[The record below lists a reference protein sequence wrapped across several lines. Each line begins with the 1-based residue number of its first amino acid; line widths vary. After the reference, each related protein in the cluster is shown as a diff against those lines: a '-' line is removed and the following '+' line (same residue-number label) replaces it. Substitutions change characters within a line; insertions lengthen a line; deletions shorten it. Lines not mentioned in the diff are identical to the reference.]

1 MGQNFASGLNHS
13 PWTVSKR
20 HVCFLTIL
28 QPADKSP
35 HNAAMQT
42 GLRHFGGIAD
52 PDTSGTLWRQGWGE
66 GGENGNRYL
75 SFKTQAA
82 KFYQRR

>member
-1 MGQNFASGLNHS
+1 
-13 PWTVSKR
+13 
-20 HVCFLTIL
+20 
-28 QPADKSP
+28 
-35 HNAAMQT
+35 
-42 GLRHFGGIAD
+42 LRHFGGIAD

>member
-1 MGQNFASGLNHS
+1 MGQNFASGLNRS
-13 PWTVSKR
+13 PWTVSKS

-28 QPADKSP
+28 QPADNSP

-52 PDTSGTLWRQGWGE
+52 PDTSGTLWRQGWGK
-66 GGENGNRYL
+66 GRENGNRYL